1 MTTADMAR
9 APISLTMH
17 DGRTLTFSIGVR
29 SQRRAGFVLSLRKS
43 GSSLFSNLVGA
54 ISNHNKIP
62 VIDIPGTMFE
72 NGYRYSDW
80 NSHPQLRDLLWKGNT
95 YIGFRDPPT
104 SFFGDPVF
112 EQAPK
117 LLLVRDPRDVLVSEY
132 FSNAFSHSLPKA
144 EAEGSVLAK
153 ERQRALQTSVEEYV
167 MSRIGALNQTVDGY
181 RRLLGAA
188 NLKILRY
195 EDVIFDK
202 PAWCRTIAEFLGMQ
216 APQALIDNIMT
227 WADIVPDAENP
238 KAFVRRVTP
247 GDHMDKLSR
256 DAIGRVNKRLND
268 VWRKLGYEIPAQ

>member
-1 MTTADMAR
+1 MTTADVAR
-9 APISLTMH
+9 APISLTMG
-17 DGRTLTFSIGVR
+17 DGRTLTFSVGVR
-29 SQRRAGFVLSLRKS
+29 SPRRAGFVLSLRKS
-43 GSSLFSNLVGA
+43 GSSLFSNLVSA
-54 ISNHNKIP
+54 ISTHNGIP
-62 VIDIPGTMFE
+62 VIDIPGAMFE
-72 NGYRYSDW
+72 NGYRYTDW

-132 FSNAFSHSLPKA
+132 FSNAFSHSMPKA

-181 RRLLGAA
+181 RRLLGAP

-216 APQALIDNIMT
+216 APQTLIDNIMT

-247 GDHMDKLSR
+247 GDHKEKLSH